1 MDRGTVK
8 RNMAILAITWAL
20 MGPFSSATN
29 VYSSLYILE
38 LGGGPLE
45 VGIIAMVGMIV
56 LAFSRLIGGYLT
68 DSLGRKRIIVPMTI
82 IYGLAYFLYA
92 IAPNWTWILL
102 GSIVTSL
109 ALMYQPAIQAI
120 VADTLTPKM
129 RGRGLTAART
139 PSQIVSLAGPP
150 MATMMV
156 FMMGLVNAMRLLYL
170 ITAIVTIVAGALRLL
185 LVETYTSKRNMSF
198 RQALREYAS
207 SLKLLKGDLG
217 KLVLV
222 TSSTRSLYQMSF
234 PFVQIYVVKWLG
246 VSKEFWG
253 IISTIMSVESTFT
266 TLLSGFLTD
275 RIGRNVV
282 MSLGYASGSVGL
294 GMLALAPKGNP
305 LYVLISMLV
314 TVAFASRPAALALI
328 ADLTEKDVRGKINA
342 ISGLL
347 EGNLSGTL
355 SAVGGVLYDLY
366 APLTFGIASA
376 LLIPLVAVTWK
387 FLPHGLIE
395 KNADTMK

>member
-1 MDRGTVK
+1 MT
-8 RNMAILAITWAL
+8 ILAITWAL
-20 MGPFSSATN
+20 MGPFSSATD

-45 VGIIAMVGMIV
+45 VGIVAMSGMIV

-82 IYGLAYFLYA
+82 VYGLAYILYA
-92 IAPNWTWILL
+92 IAPDWTWVLL
-102 GSIVTSL
+102 GSIVTSI

-120 VADTLTPKM
+120 VADTLPPNM

-150 MATMMV
+150 MATIMV
-156 FMMGLVNAMRLLYL
+156 SMMGLVSAMRLLYL
-170 ITAIVTIVAGALRLL
+170 VTAIVTVIAGGLRLL
-185 LVETYTSKRNMSF
+185 LIETYAGGAGMGLR
-198 RQALREYAS
+198 RALKEYAA
-207 SLKLLKGDLG
+207 SLKLLRGDLG
-217 KLVLV
+217 KLILV
-222 TSSTRSLYQMSF
+222 TSSTRSLYRMSF
-234 PFVQIYVVKWLG
+234 PFVQIYAVKWLG

-253 IISTIMSVESTFT
+253 IISTFMSIESTFT

-275 RIGRNVV
+275 KIGRNVV
-282 MSLGYASGSVGL
+282 MALGYASGSMGL
-294 GMLALAPKGNP
+294 GMLALAPKNDP

-328 ADLTEKDVRGKINA
+328 ADLTERDVRGKINA

-355 SAVGGVLYDLY
+355 SAVGGILYDLY
-366 APLTFGIASA
+366 APLTFGIASI
-376 LLIPLVAVTWK
+376 LLIPLVAVTLRI
-387 FLPHGLIE
+387 LPQGLIGKTGE
-395 KNADTMK
+395 EG

>member
-1 MDRGTVK
+1 MSRGVVK
-8 RNMAILAITWAL
+8 RNMTILAITWAL

-29 VYSSLYILE
+29 VYSSLYVLE

-45 VGIIAMVGMIV
+45 VGIVAMSGMIV

-82 IYGLAYFLYA
+82 VYGLAYILYA
-92 IAPNWTWILL
+92 IAPDWTWVLL
-102 GSIVTSL
+102 GSIVTSI

-120 VADTLTPKM
+120 VADTLPPNM
-129 RGRGLTAART
+129 RGRGLTTART

-150 MATMMV
+150 MATIMV
-156 FMMGLVNAMRLLYL
+156 SMMGLVSAMRLLYL
-170 ITAIVTIVAGALRLL
+170 VTAIVTVIAGGLRLL
-185 LVETYTSKRNMSF
+185 LIETYAGGTGMGLR
-198 RQALREYAS
+198 RALKEYAA
-207 SLKLLKGDLG
+207 SLKLLRGDLG
-217 KLVLV
+217 KLILV
-222 TSSTRSLYQMSF
+222 TSSTRSLYRMSF
-234 PFVQIYVVKWLG
+234 PFVQIYAVKWLG

-253 IISTIMSVESTFT
+253 IISTFMSIESTFT

-275 RIGRNVV
+275 KIGRNVV
-282 MSLGYASGSVGL
+282 MALGYASGSMGL
-294 GMLALAPKGNP
+294 GMLALAPKNDP

-328 ADLTEKDVRGKINA
+328 ADLTERDVRGKINA

-355 SAVGGVLYDLY
+355 SAVGGILYDLY
-366 APLTFGIASA
+366 APLTFGIASI
-376 LLIPLVAVTWK
+376 LLIPLVAVTLRI
-387 FLPHGLIE
+387 LPQGLIGKTGE
-395 KNADTMK
+395 EG